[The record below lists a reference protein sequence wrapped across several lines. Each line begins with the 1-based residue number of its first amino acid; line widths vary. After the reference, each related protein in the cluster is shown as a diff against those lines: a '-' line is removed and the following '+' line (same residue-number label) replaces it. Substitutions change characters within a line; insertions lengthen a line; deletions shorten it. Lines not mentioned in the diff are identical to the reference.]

1 MPKIVDYAKRRAEI
15 VSALLELIAQE
26 GMGAATSRS
35 LASHLK
41 VSNGALW
48 RYFKD
53 KDDLMAATYQS
64 VLDKSNRRVVDAVA
78 GRSGVDAVL
87 AMMETFF
94 PLTPETQDE
103 AKVVLAFWGIA
114 AINPTQAGHGNP
126 EMVQWS
132 DEFAALLVQAVAAG
146 ELRSDT
152 PTHELGNILMSVCT
166 NAQVD
171 YVFRG
176 DDGAARMPDVRRL
189 LDSFRA

>member
-1 MPKIVDYAKRRAEI
+1 MPKVVDYAKRRVEI
-15 VSALLELIAQE
+15 VDALLELIAQE
-26 GMGAATSRS
+26 GMSAATSRS
-35 LASHLK
+35 LARYLG

-53 KDDLMAATYQS
+53 KDDLLAATYQT
-64 VLDKSNRRVVDAVA
+64 VLDKSNRRVVEAIA
-78 GRSGVDAVL
+78 GRSGADAVL

-94 PLTPETQDE
+94 PQTPELQDE

-114 AINPTQAGHGNP
+114 AMNPTQAGHGNP

-132 DEFAALLVQAVAAG
+132 DEFAILLKQAVETG
-146 ELRSDT
+146 ELRADT
-152 PTHELGNILMSVCT
+152 PTEALGNVLMSVGI

-171 YVFRG
+171 YVFRSE
-176 DDGAARMPDVRRL
+176 DGAVLMAQVREL